1 MEHND
6 DSRAQSQ
13 ARLQLESIRELVAA
27 YDAARE
33 KGERVM
39 DAFEEIQEG
48 PLAVSVRSEWRAP
61 GSPLQAAEYQI
72 LLAWGGPA
80 VRITGELDE
89 EQPTTARIEYQDWF
103 TPWEELAA
111 SPEETET
118 LIEYARCFYLGT

>member
-1 MEHND
+1 MEPTN
-6 DSRAQSQ
+6 DSRAPLQ
-13 ARLQLESIRELVAA
+13 ARLQLESIRELLAA

-39 DAFEEIQEG
+39 DAFEEIQDG
-48 PLAVSVRSEWRAP
+48 PLAVSVRSDWQAP

-80 VRITGELDE
+80 VRITGDLDD

-103 TPWEELAA
+103 TPWQEFTT
-111 SPEETET
+111 SPEETDA